1 MSPVRQMRTFMTE
14 VGLWDAA
21 PAGGVHNDRAIVPR
35 CGSRSYRCALHIGA
49 MLRRPRTVRFQWQ
62 GIVRDLRGVETGRQ

>member
-1 MSPVRQMRTFMTE
+1 MTE
-14 VGLWDAA
+14 VGFWDAG
-21 PAGGVHNDRAIVPR
+21 PPGGVLNDGPIGPR

-62 GIVRDLRGVETGRQ
+62 GILPDLRGVETGR